1 MQKLPFSGSIRS
13 RSTGDRRL
21 QATIARQWR
30 PWRAAS
36 WLVCAIDD
44 VLRSERPQIAY
55 AAGNWINAFG

>member
-1 MQKLPFSGSIRS
+1 
-13 RSTGDRRL
+13 L